1 MKAKELKEKSSEE
14 LKKILQEKRSMLC
27 QLRFGVK
34 ARQVKNH
41 QQLKEIKKDI
51 ARILT
56 FVDKESLRTSNKKE
70 EKNV

>member
-1 MKAKELKEKSSEE
+1 MKAKEMKEKSSEE
-14 LKKILQEKRSMLC
+14 LKKILQEKRSILC

-41 QQLKEIKKDI
+41 QQLKETKRDV

-56 FVDKESLRTSNKKE
+56 LLGKESTEGSKKQASA
-70 EKNV
+70 KN

>member
-27 QLRFGVK
+27 QLRFGVG
-34 ARQVKNH
+34 ARQVQNH

-56 FVDKESLRTSNKKE
+56 FLDEEPIKISKKT
-70 EKNV
+70 EKVKA

>member
-1 MKAKELKEKSSEE
+1 MKAKEMKEKSSEE
-14 LKKILQEKRSMLC
+14 LKKILQEKRSILC

-41 QQLKEIKKDI
+41 QQLKETKKDI

-56 FVDKESLRTSNKKE
+56 LLENESAEVSKKQASA
-70 EKNV
+70 KN